1 MYSSQQM
8 ARAPEWAS
16 IVSKDDRRI
25 FTLKPVGSGA
35 IMISRWVRTN
45 VDYGRSL
52 LVAGYDGAV
61 STRQQALRGE
71 PVATMLTRSAGH
83 SWMPA
88 VVGACAG
95 ALGTQFSNKQKSMN
109 GLTVVGALLG
119 AAVGFCTGLAWNT
132 RHVTGTL
139 AQAAV
144 KATGPV
150 RDAHWLARN
159 PVNYG

>member
-1 MYSSQQM
+1 
-8 ARAPEWAS
+8 
-16 IVSKDDRRI
+16 
-25 FTLKPVGSGA
+25 
-35 IMISRWVRTN
+35 MISKWLRSN

-61 STRQQALRGE
+61 SNRQQALQGE
-71 PVATMLTRSAGH
+71 PVVVVLSRSAGH

-88 VVGACAG
+88 VVCACAG
-95 ALGTQFSNKQKSMN
+95 ALGTQLGNKQKSVN
-109 GLTVVGALLG
+109 GFTVLGALVG

-139 AQAAV
+139 AQGAL
-144 KATGPV
+144 KATEPL
-150 RDAHWLARN
+150 RDARWLARH